1 MCDMAMTK
9 GTGPKDA
16 EYAKGG
22 PSIGSRSRFMKQ
34 PDPFR
39 TDIERTDYSGKKDP
53 LADPQ
58 GDSKSLKPI
67 KPRT

>member
-1 MCDMAMTK
+1 MIK
-9 GTGPKDA
+9 GTGPKNA

-22 PSIGSRSRFMKQ
+22 PSIGSRSRFMKT
-34 PDPFR
+34 PDVFR
-39 TDIERTDYSGKKDP
+39 TGIERNDYGGKRDP